1 MGFAF
6 GQDWD
11 GGVVSVQPLT
21 GQHMSLAEWANWYRL
36 TARRTPGLRTV
47 AFAAGVVDN
56 ATSRL
61 MMLRFVA
68 SQSAFDYFRTTTR
81 AYLET
86 HVKLVALYSAKHNIF
101 RVNNGKGGERVTQFG
116 LALEAPNID
125 IICANSQQAKG
136 WMERAFG
143 TLLVPHCRSPVA
155 DADVLDS

>member
-1 MGFAF
+1 
-6 GQDWD
+6 
-11 GGVVSVQPLT
+11 
-21 GQHMSLAEWANWYRL
+21 
-36 TARRTPGLRTV
+36 
-47 AFAAGVVDN
+47 
-56 ATSRL
+56 

-101 RVNNGKGGERVTQFG
+101 RVNNGEGGERVTQFS

-125 IICANSQQAKG
+125 IICANSQRAKG

-143 TLLVPHCRSPVA
+143 TLQVLSVLPIARRGRRCTRLVGEIRA
-155 DADVLDS
+155 